1 MRRSIF
7 DSSCSL
13 AANTGTSELFERPIA
28 RLGCGI
34 HQCMPSFRTLT
45 HSSHHR
51 LIAKSLGCGKPRV
64 TQSQL
69 IAKLAGVGGPIVPH
83 QDGCISFTKP
93 TSGLTFWYALE
104 DATVENGCLS
114 VAPGSHLTEPLSQ
127 RLTKGDIGLPK
138 FEDLKEPL
146 WAEGGGEKGSKVRPL
161 KYEYRPL
168 EVKRGA
174 LVVFHGIW
182 CIQVRP
188 TRARRVELRIPFQL
202 LMARQ
207 SVPRTVIWNL
217 WGGGEYESLWET
229 SNTCGWVIIARP
241 AHHITE
247 DKLRKYGKIQ
257 KIAGPRLQG

>member
-1 MRRSIF
+1 M
-7 DSSCSL
+7 
-13 AANTGTSELFERPIA
+13 GTSDLFERPIA

-51 LIAKSLGCGKPRV
+51 SIAKSLDCGKPRV

-146 WAEGGGEKGSKVRPL
+146 WAEGGGDKRSEVRPL
-161 KYEYRPL
+161 KYEYKPL
-168 EVKRGA
+168 EVKRGT
-174 LVVFHGIW
+174 LVVFHGNLMHTSVANKS
-182 CIQVRP
+182 QKS
-188 TRARRVELRIPFQL
+188 RIAYTFSIINGEAECPEDSY
-202 LMARQ
+202 MKP
-207 SVPRTVIWNL
+207 V
-217 WGGGEYESLWET
+217 GGEYESL
-229 SNTCGWVIIARP
+229 
-241 AHHITE
+241 
-247 DKLRKYGKIQ
+247 
-257 KIAGPRLQG
+257 

>member
-1 MRRSIF
+1 MRRKSFF
-7 DSSCSL
+7 DSSFSL
-13 AANTGTSELFERPIA
+13 AANTGISELFERPIA

-146 WAEGGGEKGSKVRPL
+146 WAEGGGDKGSKVRPL

-168 EVKRGA
+168 EVKRGT
-174 LVVFHGIW
+174 LVVFHGNLMHTSEANKS
-182 CIQVRP
+182 QKS
-188 TRARRVELRIPFQL
+188 RIAYTFSIINGEAECPDDSY
-202 LMARQ
+202 MKP
-207 SVPRTVIWNL
+207 V
-217 WGGGEYESLWET
+217 GGEYESL
-229 SNTCGWVIIARP
+229 
-241 AHHITE
+241 
-247 DKLRKYGKIQ
+247 
-257 KIAGPRLQG
+257 

>member
-1 MRRSIF
+1 
-7 DSSCSL
+7 
-13 AANTGTSELFERPIA
+13 
-28 RLGCGI
+28 
-34 HQCMPSFRTLT
+34 MPSFRTLT

-69 IAKLAGVGGPIVPH
+69 IAKLAGVGGPIVLH

-114 VAPGSHLTEPLSQ
+114 VAPESHLTELLSQ

-146 WAEGGGEKGSKVRPL
+146 WAEGGGDKGSKVRPL

-174 LVVFHGIW
+174 LVVFHGNLMHTSEANKSQKSRIAYTFSIINGEAE
-182 CIQVRP
+182 CPEDSYMKPVGGNM
-188 TRARRVELRIPFQL
+188 RVYER
-202 LMARQ
+202 
-207 SVPRTVIWNL
+207 L
-217 WGGGEYESLWET
+217 WLGDYS
-229 SNTCGWVIIARP
+229 
-241 AHHITE
+241 
-247 DKLRKYGKIQ
+247 
-257 KIAGPRLQG
+257 